1 MEQVRETIS
10 SPEDDAKLQQ
20 YTQQLNDLRQDGVNK
35 VLTLEQDIATTK
47 KSKIISAEE
56 KQKLIANFRIQLEAA
71 HKIAAANKAQEQQ
84 IDPQAGGSRHRGG
97 PCGAFHGGS
106 RYRHHG
112 L

>member
-47 KSKIISAEE
+47 KSKIISAE
-56 KQKLIANFRIQLEAA
+56 
-71 HKIAAANKAQEQQ
+71 
-84 IDPQAGGSRHRGG
+84 S
-97 PCGAFHGGS
+97 C
-106 RYRHHG
+106 
-112 L
+112 